1 MSGLVRV
8 ARRPDGWMA
17 PGPRPAGFD
26 ACGGPREHEDLCFLS
41 GDWRIFQRVDGHR
54 WSLDDLVT
62 AWVAVSAGPE
72 PEAHLDLGC
81 GIGSVLMMVAWA
93 YPAAEGVGVEAQ
105 VLSAGLARRSLAYNG
120 ATGRVSVVEG
130 DFRAVA
136 PARVGGW
143 PLITGTPPYFAVGA
157 AVESRAVQKGPCRVE
172 HRGGVED
179 YLRAGS
185 ALLADDGRFVFCA
198 AHGQTARVESEAAS
212 LGFELARL
220 DVVPKAGKAP
230 LISVFTAQRRSVSE
244 WARSGVLEVRDVE
257 GQWTGAFRE
266 VRARLGMP
274 AG

>member
-8 ARRPDGWMA
+8 ARRPEGWVA
-17 PGPRPAGFD
+17 PGPPPAGFG
-26 ACGGPREHEDLCFLS
+26 ACAGPGEREDLCYLT

-105 VLSAGLARRSLAYNG
+105 LLSAVLARRSLAYNG

-130 DFRAVA
+130 DFREVA
-136 PARVGGW
+136 PARAGGW

-157 AVESRAVQKGPCRVE
+157 AVESVAVQKGPCRME

-198 AHGQTARVESEAAS
+198 AYGQTPRVEAEAAS

-220 DVVPKAGKAP
+220 DVVPKVGKAP
-230 LISVFTAQRRSVSE
+230 LISVFTAQRGSVSA
-244 WARSGVLEVRDVE
+244 WARRGVLEVRDVE